1 MTLEPLDG
9 SSVAR
14 WADVLVPA
22 RQIAEVIAAT
32 EFVPKAMRDRPDA
45 VTACVL
51 YGDEIGVGPMQ
62 ALQSIH
68 VVEGR
73 PAPSAELMRALIF
86 RAGHTIAIH
95 EMSGTRCRVSGLRSG
110 RPEGERVVVE
120 WTADMAR
127 AAGLSG
133 KAVWQRYPRA
143 MLLARATSDLAR
155 MVFPDVVKGLGY
167 IAEDATNAAELD
179 GWAPMTAAGEPAPE
193 PEPVKPARKTV
204 QRRTK
209 PRVQELDGP
218 AHERPGVP
226 TPAEAPTPGHPGTA
240 SPGVGAVPP
249 AGPDYPAQPDP
260 IDLPVQARQSSRHVE
275 PKSDAPPLDGAP
287 EQEATPEVH
296 HGSSG
301 VAAPT
306 LPPLEPEKPPEEPV
320 KGPVPISDGFRRGM
334 LGAWRKVAP
343 VEPNAELNRM
353 RRLEAWSDIVGRE
366 VTTSTDL
373 TRDEGWRIAQ
383 AINRVEDGDAVVVE
397 QADGWLRVRD
407 WPAVAPTE
415 PPDDDPELPL

>member
-9 SSVAR
+9 TSVAR

-179 GWAPMTAAGEPAPE
+179 GWAPMTPAGGTSPRTRAGQADTRPRCSGAP
-193 PEPVKPARKTV
+193 
-204 QRRTK
+204 
-209 PRVQELDGP
+209 
-218 AHERPGVP
+218 
-226 TPAEAPTPGHPGTA
+226 
-240 SPGVGAVPP
+240 SPGSRSSTDPPRTVGLATRLRPRPP
-249 AGPDYPAQPDP
+249 DTLRTLRGPGP
-260 IDLPVQARQSSRHVE
+260 SSRHHR
-275 PKSDAPPLDGAP
+275 PDPTTPHPTPPTSPTPSTSRCKRGQPAGTSRP
-287 EQEATPEVH
+287 RATH
-296 HGSSG
+296 
-301 VAAPT
+301 
-306 LPPLEPEKPPEEPV
+306 
-320 KGPVPISDGFRRGM
+320 RR
-334 LGAWRKVAP
+334 
-343 VEPNAELNRM
+343 
-353 RRLEAWSDIVGRE
+353 RR
-366 VTTSTDL
+366 
-373 TRDEGWRIAQ
+373 
-383 AINRVEDGDAVVVE
+383 
-397 QADGWLRVRD
+397 
-407 WPAVAPTE
+407 
-415 PPDDDPELPL
+415 